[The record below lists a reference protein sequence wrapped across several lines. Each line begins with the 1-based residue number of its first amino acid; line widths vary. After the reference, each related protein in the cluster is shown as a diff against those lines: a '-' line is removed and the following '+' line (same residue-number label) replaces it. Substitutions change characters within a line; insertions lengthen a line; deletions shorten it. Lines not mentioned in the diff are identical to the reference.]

1 MIESPWRSKAA
12 LAMLSVSTF
21 AYVTIE
27 MLPIGLLTV
36 MADDLGRS
44 RSEIGLLVTGY
55 AVVVVLASI
64 PLTLLT
70 HKVPRRRV
78 IGGTLAIFTA
88 ASVFTAFAPT
98 YGALLAGRLLTAL
111 SQALF
116 WSVVVPVAAGL
127 VPPEVR
133 GRAVGRLTIG
143 AALAPVVGIPAGT
156 WLGERAGWQI
166 PFAVLAGVGLVTCLG
181 IMAILPRVEAQYG
194 ATDRGTEPDVRRYV
208 VLVMTCAI
216 GVTGFLTANTYITPF
231 LLEVSGFGVGA
242 LGPILLV
249 SGLGGLTG
257 VLLIGLI
264 LDRRPWTAVVLPL
277 VLITCALLGLYALGG
292 LQISGCAVRRPGRDG
307 LQRARCLPAEPD
319 PASCPR
325 QHRPRLSRHQHRVQ
339 PGHRNWSFDRRRP
352 DRRPRRTQRRPRRRP
367 AHCHRTGLD
376 ARRTQAGTESTDDP
390 RGTAVPT
397 PGGNS
402 WVSGPRWKWLLPA

>member
-1 MIESPWRSKAA
+1 MTESPWRSKAA

-44 RSEIGLLVTGY
+44 RSEIGFLVTGY

-70 HKVPRRRV
+70 HKLPRRRV

-88 ASVFTAFAPT
+88 ASIFTAFAPT

-156 WLGERAGWQI
+156 WLGEQAGWQI

-292 LQISGCAVRRPGRDG
+292 LQVPAVLFVGLAGMAYSALAVSLLSRTLQVAPGNTDLASAGTSTAFNLGIATGAFIGGGLIDG
-307 LQRARCLPAEPD
+307 PGVRTVALVGGLLTATALAWTLAEPKL
-319 PASCPR
+319 A
-325 QHRPRLSRHQHRVQ
+325 RL
-339 PGHRNWSFDRRRP
+339 
-352 DRRPRRTQRRPRRRP
+352 
-367 AHCHRTGLD
+367 
-376 ARRTQAGTESTDDP
+376 
-390 RGTAVPT
+390 T
-397 PGGNS
+397 PGAAQCQPQVGIH
-402 WVSGPRWKWLLPA
+402 G